1 MTCLQQ
7 RRERIAAIKS
17 DVKKY
22 TEKHD
27 TLRQSISFE
36 LVDAKKK
43 QLQSGFDIIDEFA
56 QRLHRKVDFLKSSL
70 KATFEQ
76 QAELKWASGTNA
88 SLIDDAEKAL
98 DTARTARAGLEHE
111 MCRAE
116 LEELHLVEGSREM
129 EALADRIANFVR
141 LDVRLPAATD
151 FELRDLNERLN
162 ASVAAF
168 EAQVSEKLDELLSR
182 VNEPPR
188 VLRLSQTCAIMKEQ
202 LKVQSDKFDPY
213 II

>member
-1 MTCLQQ
+1 M
-7 RRERIAAIKS
+7 
-17 DVKKY
+17 
-22 TEKHD
+22 
-27 TLRQSISFE
+27 
-36 LVDAKKK
+36 
-43 QLQSGFDIIDEFA
+43 
-56 QRLHRKVDFLKSSL
+56 
-70 KATFEQ
+70 
-76 QAELKWASGTNA
+76 
-88 SLIDDAEKAL
+88 
-98 DTARTARAGLEHE
+98 
-111 MCRAE
+111 
-116 LEELHLVEGSREM
+116 VEGSREM

-168 EAQVSEKLDELLSR
+168 EAQVSDKSDELLSR

-213 II
+213 IMVWSNPTLTLYYYWTAGTAS